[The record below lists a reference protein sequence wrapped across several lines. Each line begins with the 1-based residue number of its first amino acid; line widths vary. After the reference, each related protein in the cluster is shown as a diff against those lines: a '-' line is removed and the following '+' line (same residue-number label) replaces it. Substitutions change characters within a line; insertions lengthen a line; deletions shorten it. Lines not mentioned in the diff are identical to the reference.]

1 MAIELIQEIH
11 KSNFRF
17 VIVTSG
23 GGSIAVSDLL
33 SVPGASNSV
42 LETYTPYARESLAYY
57 LLREPDQYC
66 SMATTLSMAAKAFS
80 AAKKIDKNSSKH
92 KLLGIGVTASLKS
105 IAPKKGNHRFY
116 IAIQTQDY
124 SKTISCIL
132 NKDQRSRIQ
141 EEQVISDVLI
151 QAIREACN
159 LSFEFP
165 NLEEELLHT
174 KVIAEKDWLKVMD
187 EKINFVSAE
196 NRIPEIIFPGSFNPL
211 HEGHIAMKDLA
222 EDRTGMQVSFEIC
235 IQNADKP
242 PLSYH
247 EIQRTLEQFKGQHHW
262 IITKQ
267 GRFSEKAA
275 MFPNSVFIIGADTL
289 LRILNEKFYLNHK
302 DMMSQLDLFNH
313 HNINFLVFGRY
324 VNHKFHTLNNISLP
338 EHIRARFTGFDEK
351 IFRND
356 ISSTTIRKLEDPE
369 VYNS

>member
-1 MAIELIQEIH
+1 MAKELIQEIH
-11 KSNFRF
+11 KSNYRF

-23 GGSIAVSDLL
+23 GGSIAISDLL
-33 SVPGASNSV
+33 SVPGASNTV

-66 SMATTLSMAAKAFS
+66 SLDTTLSMAAKAFS
-80 AAKKIDKNSSKH
+80 AAKKIDQRSTKG
-92 KLLGIGVTASLKS
+92 KLLGIGVTASLKTTE
-105 IAPKKGNHRFY
+105 PKKGNHRFY

-124 SKTISCIL
+124 SQTIACML
-132 NKDQRSRIQ
+132 TKDKRSRIE

-159 LSFEFP
+159 LPYEYP
-165 NLEEELLHT
+165 QLEEDLIHT
-174 KVIAEKDWLKVMD
+174 KVNAKKEWLKVMD
-187 EKINFVSAE
+187 EKIGFISAD
-196 NRIPEIIFPGSFNPL
+196 NRIPELIFPGSFNPL
-211 HEGHIAMKDLA
+211 HEGHLAMKELA
-222 EDRTGMQVSFEIC
+222 ENRTGMEVSFEIC

-247 EIQRTLEQFKGQHHW
+247 EIKRTLEQFDGHHHW

-289 LRILNEKFYLNHK
+289 LRILDEKFYLNHK
-302 DMMSQLDLFNH
+302 DMLNQLDLFNH
-313 HNINFLVFGRY
+313 HNINFLVFGR
-324 VNHKFHTLNNISLP
+324 NLNKKFYSLGNINLP
-338 EHIRARFTGFDEK
+338 EHVKSRFTGFDEN

-356 ISSTTIRKLEDPE
+356 ISSTTIRKLEEDE
-369 VYNS
+369 TD